1 MRILF
6 RRFISERP
14 ETENTGSQRHA
25 GRFARCRWRA
35 RECAAAGGWY
45 MARELAAASARGPL
59 CMAGRMRR
67 AAFGHRVCGMP
78 DEMAAASA
86 FALFAMWYCGGW
98 PRGNR

>member
-1 MRILF
+1 
-6 RRFISERP
+6 
-14 ETENTGSQRHA
+14 
-25 GRFARCRWRA
+25 
-35 RECAAAGGWY
+35 
-45 MARELAAASARGPL
+45 
-59 CMAGRMRR
+59 MRR